1 MTLTNKDRQT
11 LLVNLAIM
19 QEQQKVQYDK
29 KRAVIIQMI
38 KERLGKW

>member
-1 MTLTNKDRQT
+1 MTLTNKDRET

-19 QEQQKVQYDK
+19 QEQQKAQYDK

-38 KERLGKW
+38 KERLGIY